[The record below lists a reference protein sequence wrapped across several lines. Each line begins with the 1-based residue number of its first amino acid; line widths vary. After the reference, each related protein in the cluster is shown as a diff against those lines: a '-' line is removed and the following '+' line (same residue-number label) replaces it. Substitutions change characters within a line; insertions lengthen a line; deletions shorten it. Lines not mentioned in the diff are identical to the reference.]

1 MRCDQAQDHLR
12 VSEMEKKPVNG
23 VQPFDGKRAYMTSV
37 QRIQGQ
43 PEKTQA
49 DGLLQTCMIARTTTP
64 RAPIAHEMNK

>member
-49 DGLLQTCMIARTTTP
+49 DLYDCKDDHAACTHCSRN
-64 RAPIAHEMNK
+64 E